1 MEENNNGTPTKK
13 NGKGLVIVLAIV
25 IIALL
30 AGAAY
35 YFLRPTATPKDVFV
49 GGIEKVFESS
59 TKKLGEDIKKI
70 NTTVSLSG
78 NIESSNEE
86 ISKIAQYINQG
97 KLTYNVQMDTEA
109 KKMLVNVGVDYQNEN
124 ILNGKVYY
132 ASGDENIY
140 VYVQD
145 LFDKYFKVN
154 AKEAAGSEEGLASI
168 DSIFNGEMSTA
179 NGKVDT
185 KKVANI
191 IKESLKKN
199 LKDEYFTKETVD
211 GLTKNTMKLTV
222 GEIKTIAKSI
232 ITDLKDNQEFI
243 ACFEKQDEVK
253 QGLEDVLK
261 EFDDFK
267 NTYDS
272 NPFEVSIYTKGP
284 KFDIEKVDAK
294 IELPESKTLSMTLA
308 EIEKEK
314 YELNADVPDFGKV
327 KLNIEV
333 KEEAATEIE
342 NVNTAD
348 SVDVNNMTQADQM
361 KLLGNLMNMKLYQ
374 YLAPLMQSGF

>member
-109 KKMLVNVGVDYQNEN
+109 KKMLVNLGVDYQNEN

-314 YELNADVPDFGKV
+314 YELNAEIPDFGKV

-361 KLLGNLMNMKLYQ
+361 KLIGNLMNMKLYQ

>member
-13 NGKGLVIVLAIV
+13 NKKGLVVVLAIV

-35 YFLRPTATPKDVFV
+35 YFLRPAATPKDVFV

-59 TKKLGEDIKKI
+59 TKKLGEDIKKL

-86 ISKIAQYINQG
+86 ISKVAQYINQG
-97 KLTYNVQMDTEA
+97 KITYNVQLDTEA
-109 KKMLVNVGVDYQNEN
+109 KKMLVNLGVDYQNEN

-140 VYVQD
+140 VFVQD
-145 LFDKYFKVN
+145 LYDKYFKVN
-154 AKEAAGSEEGLASI
+154 VKEATGDENGLSSI
-168 DSIFNGEMSTA
+168 DSIFNGEMSTE

-191 IKESLKKN
+191 IKETLKKN
-199 LKDEYFTKETVD
+199 LKDEYFSKETVD
-211 GLTKNTMKLTV
+211 GSTKNTMKLTV
-222 GEIKTIAKSI
+222 GELKIVAKNI
-232 ITDLKDNQEFI
+232 LTELKDNQEFI

-253 QGLEDVLK
+253 EGLEDAI
-261 EFDDFK
+261 EEIDDT
-267 NTYDS
+267 NSDYD
-272 NPFEVSIYTKGP
+272 NNNWEVSIYTKGP
-284 KFDIEKVDAK
+284 KNDVEKLDVK
-294 IELPESKTLSMTLA
+294 LELPESKNLNMTLV
-308 EIEKEK
+308 ETEKGK
-314 YELNADVPDFGKV
+314 YELDADVPELGKM

-348 SVDVNNMTQADQM
+348 SVDVNNMTQADQL

-374 YLAPLMQSGF
+374 YLAPLMQSGM

>member
-59 TKKLGEDIKKI
+59 TKKLGEDIKKL

-78 NIESSNEE
+78 NIESSNEK

-97 KLTYNVQMDTEA
+97 KITYNVQMDTEA
-109 KKMLVNVGVDYQNEN
+109 KKMLVNLGVDYQNEN

-132 ASGDENIY
+132 TSGDENIY

-154 AKEAAGSEEGLASI
+154 VSEATGSEEGLSSI
-168 DSIFNGEMSTA
+168 DSIFNGEMTTA

-191 IKESLKKN
+191 IKEVLKKN

-253 QGLEDVLK
+253 QGLEEALK
-261 EFDDFK
+261 EFEGFE

>member
-1 MEENNNGTPTKK
+1 MDENNGKPTKK
-13 NGKGLVIVLAIV
+13 NGKGLVVVLAIV

-35 YFLRPTATPKDVFV
+35 YFLRPATTPKDIFV

-59 TKKLGEDIKKI
+59 TKKLGEDVKKL

-78 NIESSNEE
+78 NIESSDEE
-86 ISKIAQYINQG
+86 ISKVAQYINQG
-97 KLTYNVQMDTEA
+97 KITYNVQLDTEA
-109 KKMLVNVGVDYQNEN
+109 KKMLVNLGVDYQNEN

-154 AKEAAGSEEGLASI
+154 VNEATGSEEGLASI

-179 NGKVDT
+179 NGKIDT

-191 IKESLKKN
+191 IKETLKKN
-199 LKDEYFTKETVD
+199 LKDEYFSKETVD

-222 GEIKTIAKSI
+222 GELKIVAKNI
-232 ITDLKDNQEFI
+232 LTELKDNQEFI

-253 QGLEDVLK
+253 EGLEDAI
-261 EFDDFK
+261 EEIDDT
-267 NTYDS
+267 NSDYD
-272 NPFEVSIYTKGP
+272 NNNWEVSIYTKGP
-284 KFDIEKVDAK
+284 KNDVEKLDAK
-294 IELPESKTLSMTLA
+294 LELPESKNLNMTLV
-308 EIEKEK
+308 ETEKGK
-314 YELNADVPDFGKV
+314 YELDADVPELGKM

-348 SVDVNNMTQADQM
+348 SVDVNNMTQADQL

-374 YLAPLMQSGF
+374 YLAPLMQSGM

>member
-1 MEENNNGTPTKK
+1 MEENNNGTPTKNSK
-13 NGKGLVIVLAIV
+13 KGLVLVLAIIV
-25 IIALL
+25 IALL

-35 YFLRPTATPKDVFV
+35 YFLGNAATPKDVFV
-49 GGIEKVFESS
+49 GGIEKIFETS

-86 ISKIAQYINQG
+86 VSKIAEYINQG
-97 KLTYNVQMDTEA
+97 KLTYNVQLDTEA
-109 KKMLVNVGVDYQNEN
+109 KKAMVNLSVDYKNEN
-124 ILNGKVYY
+124 LLNGKVYY
-132 ASGDENIY
+132 ASGDEN
-140 VYVQD
+140 VYLFVQD

-154 AKEAAGSEEGLASI
+154 VKEVTGDEEGLS
-168 DSIFNGEMSTA
+168 SFESLFNGEIATA

-185 KKVANI
+185 KKAANI
-191 IKESLKKN
+191 IKEALKKN
-199 LKDEYFTKETVD
+199 LKDEYFTKENVD

-222 GEIKTIAKSI
+222 GELKALAKNI
-232 ITDLKDNQEFI
+232 ITELKDNQEFI

-253 QGLEDVLK
+253 KELEETVE
-261 EFDDFK
+261 EFTNLSTEEDNK
-267 NTYDS
+267 NVEISMYTNRNKSLSKLEIIADIKDS
-272 NPFEVSIYTKGP
+272 QQLTMTILETEKG
-284 KFDIEKVDAK
+284 
-294 IELPESKTLSMTLA
+294 
-308 EIEKEK
+308 K
-314 YELNADVPDFGKV
+314 YELNADVPELGKV

-348 SVDVNNMTQADQM
+348 SVDVNNMTQADQL

-374 YLAPLMQSGF
+374 YLAPLMQSGM

>member
-1 MEENNNGTPTKK
+1 MEEKNNETPTKK
-13 NGKGLVIVLAIV
+13 SKKGLVVVLAIV
-25 IIALL
+25 VIAIL
-30 AGAAY
+30 AGLAY
-35 YFLRPTATPKDVFV
+35 YFMRPVATPKDVFV
-49 GGIEKVFESS
+49 GGIESVFESS
-59 TKKLGEDIKKI
+59 TKKLGEDVKKL

-253 QGLEDVLK
+253 QGLEDALK

>member
-1 MEENNNGTPTKK
+1 MDENNGTPTKK

-35 YFLRPTATPKDVFV
+35 YFLRPTATPKDIFV

-59 TKKLGEDIKKI
+59 TKKLGEDIKKL

-86 ISKIAQYINQG
+86 ISIIAQYINQG
-97 KLTYNVQMDTEA
+97 KLTYNVQLDTEA
-109 KKMLVNVGVDYQNEN
+109 KKMLVNLGVDYQNEN

-154 AKEAAGSEEGLASI
+154 VSEATGNEEGLASI

-191 IKESLKKN
+191 IKEALKKN
-199 LKDEYFTKETVD
+199 LKDEYFRKETD
-211 GLTKNTMKLTV
+211 NSRTKNTMILTV
-222 GEIKTIAKSI
+222 GELKTLVKNI
-232 ITDLKDNQEFI
+232 ITELKDNQEFI
-243 ACFEKQDEVK
+243 NCFENKDEIK
-253 QGLEDVLK
+253 EGLEDVIE
-261 EFDDFK
+261 EFDGL
-267 NTYDS
+267 NTTYDS
-272 NPFEVSIYTKGP
+272 NFIGVSIYTEGAKNEV
-284 KFDIEKVDAK
+284 KTIEISVAISDTETF
-294 IELPESKTLSMTLA
+294 IMTIA
-308 EIEKEK
+308 ETEENK
-314 YELNADVPDFGKV
+314 YEVYANVPNFGTI

-361 KLLGNLMNMKLYQ
+361 KLLGNLVNMKLYK
-374 YLAPLMQSGF
+374 YIAPLMQSGV

>member
-59 TKKLGEDIKKI
+59 TKKLGEDIKKL

-222 GEIKTIAKSI
+222 GELKALAKNI
-232 ITDLKDNQEFI
+232 ITELKDNQEYR

-253 QGLEDVLK
+253 QVLEDALK
-261 EFDDFK
+261 EFDDLK
-267 NTYDS
+267 NTYDN

-284 KFDIEKVDAK
+284 KYDIEKVDAK

-314 YELNADVPDFGKV
+314 YELNAEIPDFGKV

-361 KLLGNLMNMKLYQ
+361 KLIGNLMNMKLYQ

>member
-109 KKMLVNVGVDYQNEN
+109 KKMLVNLGVDYQNEN

-179 NGKVDT
+179 NGKIDT

-191 IKESLKKN
+191 IKETLKKN
-199 LKDEYFTKETVD
+199 LKDEYFSKEATD
-211 GLTKNTMKLTV
+211 GVTKNTMKLTV
-222 GEIKTIAKSI
+222 GELKALAKNI
-232 ITDLKDNQEFI
+232 ITELKDNQEFI

-253 QGLEDVLK
+253 QGLEDALK

>member
-191 IKESLKKN
+191 IKETLKKN

-243 ACFEKQDEVK
+243 ACFEKQDEVF
-253 QGLEDVLK
+253 Q
-261 EFDDFK
+261 F
-267 NTYDS
+267 TQ
-272 NPFEVSIYTKGP
+272 
-284 KFDIEKVDAK
+284 KVQ
-294 IELPESKTLSMTLA
+294 
-308 EIEKEK
+308 
-314 YELNADVPDFGKV
+314 
-327 KLNIEV
+327 
-333 KEEAATEIE
+333 
-342 NVNTAD
+342 
-348 SVDVNNMTQADQM
+348 NMI
-361 KLLGNLMNMKLYQ
+361 
-374 YLAPLMQSGF
+374 

>member
-1 MEENNNGTPTKK
+1 MEEKNNETPTKK
-13 NGKGLVIVLAIV
+13 SKKGLVVVLAIV
-25 IIALL
+25 VIAIL
-30 AGAAY
+30 AGLAY
-35 YFLRPTATPKDVFV
+35 YFMRPVATPKDVFV
-49 GGIEKVFESS
+49 GGIESVFESS
-59 TKKLGEDIKKI
+59 TKKLGEDVKKL

-78 NIESSNEE
+78 NIESSNEK

-97 KLTYNVQMDTEA
+97 KITYNVQMDTEA
-109 KKMLVNVGVDYQNEN
+109 KKMLVNLGVDYQNEN

-132 ASGDENIY
+132 TSGDENIY

-154 AKEAAGSEEGLASI
+154 VSEATGSEEGLSSI
-168 DSIFNGEMSTA
+168 DSIFNGEMTTA

-191 IKESLKKN
+191 IKEVLKKN

-222 GEIKTIAKSI
+222 GEIKAVAKSI
-232 ITDLKDNQEFI
+232 IAELKDNQEFI

-253 QGLEDVLK
+253 KELEETVE
-261 EFDDFK
+261 EFTNLSTEEDNK
-267 NTYDS
+267 NVEISMYTNRNKSLSKLEIIADIKDS
-272 NPFEVSIYTKGP
+272 QQLTMTILETEKG
-284 KFDIEKVDAK
+284 
-294 IELPESKTLSMTLA
+294 
-308 EIEKEK
+308 K
-314 YELNADVPDFGKV
+314 YELNADVPELGKV

-348 SVDVNNMTQADQM
+348 SVDVNNMTQADQL
-361 KLLGNLMNMKLYQ
+361 KILGNIVNMKIYQ
-374 YLAPLMQSGF
+374 YIAPLLNSGM